1 MPTITLDWTL
11 VFGKLENYFNGAM
24 VTLGISVATLV
35 IAMALGVVLA
45 LMRDARNG
53 FLKGISAFYI
63 WIWRGTPLLVQAYL
77 IYFGL
82 PNLGIKFSPMT
93 AGILTM
99 SLNTSAFVAEIVR
112 SGIHAVD
119 FGQREAAR
127 ALGMSWWLEMRR
139 IVAPQAATVCILPLI
154 NQFIASIK
162 NTSILSVITI
172 VDLTREAT
180 LIAYSSFHYFEPY
193 AGIAVIY
200 LILTTFFTAVAKMI
214 EKRLVR

>member
-1 MPTITLDWTL
+1 MSTIALDWSL
-11 VFGKLENYFNGAM
+11 VFGKLPNYLNGAL
-24 VTLGISVATLV
+24 VTLGISVATLI
-35 IAMALGVVLA
+35 IAMILGVILA
-45 LMRDARNG
+45 LMRDSRNI
-53 FLKGISAFYI
+53 LLRAISSFYI

-99 SLNTSAFVAEIVR
+99 SLNTAAFVAEIVR

-127 ALGMSWWLEMRR
+127 ALGMSWFLEMRR
-139 IVAPQAATVCILPLI
+139 IVAPQAAKVCILPLI

-193 AGIAVIY
+193 VGIAVIY
-200 LILTTFFTAVAKMI
+200 LIMTTFFTAIAKVI